1 LKAVPVVLGCLMSVV
16 KLVKCLLNLYTAYL
30 VGDHLTAVL
39 EALKAGMCCQDLW
52 CQRTRL
58 KEAGTEL
65 TRVLSAK
72 LRRLSSGP
80 VSRRLFKRE
89 NKDRGEKM

>member
-1 LKAVPVVLGCLMSVV
+1 MKAVPVVLGSLVSVI
-16 KLVKCLLNLYTAYL
+16 KLVRCLLNLYAAYL
-30 VGDHLTAVL
+30 AGDHLTAAL
-39 EALKAGMCCQDLW
+39 EALRGGKYCLDLW

-58 KEAGTEL
+58 KQAGTEL
-65 TRVLSAK
+65 ARVLSAK

-89 NKDRGEKM
+89 DKDRGEKM

>member
-1 LKAVPVVLGCLMSVV
+1 MKAVPVVLGCLMSVV
-16 KLVKCLLNLYTAYL
+16 RLVRCLLKLYAAYL

-65 TRVLSAK
+65 ARVLSAT

-80 VSRRLFKRE
+80 VSRRLLERE
-89 NKDRGEKM
+89 DKDRGEKM